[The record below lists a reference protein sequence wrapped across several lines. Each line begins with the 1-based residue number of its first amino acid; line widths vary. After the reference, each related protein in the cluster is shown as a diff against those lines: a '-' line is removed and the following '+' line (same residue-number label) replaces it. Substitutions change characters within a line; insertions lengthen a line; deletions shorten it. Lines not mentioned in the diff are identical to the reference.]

1 MTALEKDVL
10 KVIAYFSF
18 FGYPV
23 TAFEIWKWQFQPSD
37 HYSLDEVF
45 EVLDS
50 SRWLAKRIQ
59 QKDGHFALGDIE
71 SQLKTR
77 HRHFLQAV
85 KKYKKLQLVLNYVAR
100 VPGIEAVAIC
110 NSLPFHFTRAE
121 SDIDL
126 FVVTEDGKL
135 WSSRFMAVLPML
147 LLRQRP
153 GEVKKSPVDM
163 SFFVAKSALGLKE
176 FRLEGKDP
184 YFSFWTRSLLPVYE
198 KHPGFFHQFQK
209 ENAWAQK
216 DLPNSQAGR
225 RPASFRRS
233 YRGGLPSFISEAL
246 AERVSKKRLPKRL
259 LDQANTDT
267 CVVITDDVLKFHV
280 TDRRAEVSDHLD
292 LCLQKNS

>member
-1 MTALEKDVL
+1 MTDIEKDVL

-37 HYSLDEVF
+37 YYSLDEIF
-45 EVLDS
+45 EALDS
-50 SRWLAKRIQ
+50 SQWLSERIQ
-59 QKDGHFALGDIE
+59 KKDGHFALGDIK

-77 HRHFLQAV
+77 HRHYLQAV
-85 KKYKKLQLVLNYVAR
+85 KKYKKLQTVLNYVAR

-176 FRLEGKDP
+176 FRLKDKDP

-198 KHPGFFHQFQK
+198 KHPGFFHIFQK
-209 ENAWAQK
+209 ENAWAQR
-216 DLPNSQAGR
+216 DLPNSTPSN
-225 RPASFRRS
+225 RPASFRRRYS
-233 YRGGLPSFISEAL
+233 GSLPAFISETFAQKI
-246 AERVSKKRLPKRL
+246 SKRRLPKSL
-259 LDQANTDT
+259 LEQANTDT
-267 CVVITDDVLKFHV
+267 CVVITEKVLKFHV
-280 TDRRAEVSDHLD
+280 KDRRKEIAEHLD
-292 LCLQKNS
+292 LCLEKNS